1 MRFSGVARRAITES
15 NFCCKRCVI
24 PPPDLDELTPAQL
37 RELVALLLTKMAE
50 LDQKTVE
57 QREEIARLKGRP
69 DINPSGMDKGTEPA
83 KPSATGK
90 PRRRGAVRPRVR
102 VADRII
108 KAPVPAGSRFKGYE
122 TDTVQDL
129 VLTVTWC

>member
-24 PPPDLDELTPAQL
+24 PPSDLDELTPAQL

-57 QREEIARLKGRP
+57 QREEIAPLKGRP

-122 TDTVQDL
+122 SYTVQDL